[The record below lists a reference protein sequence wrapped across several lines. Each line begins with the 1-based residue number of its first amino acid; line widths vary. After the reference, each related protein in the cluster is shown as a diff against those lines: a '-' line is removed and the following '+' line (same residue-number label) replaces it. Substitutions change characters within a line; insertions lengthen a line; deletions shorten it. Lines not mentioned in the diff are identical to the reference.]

1 MKRLFIAV
9 LMILSIT
16 TAFAQIVNNA
26 EYFLDKDPGPGNG
39 TPTSIGTPGI
49 SVSFQVHIPINLSP
63 GFHWLG
69 IRVKDSD
76 GKWSLF
82 QRRNF
87 YVSQPGSDLP
97 IITRAEYFFDTDPGV
112 GGGTP
117 LNIQTP
123 GFSFSQLFN
132 IPVPASM
139 TAGTHYLAIRTRDQA
154 GHWSLFQRDTIVV
167 GGSSASITCPG
178 NVVVTAASGQCSSIV
193 NNIDPT
199 VSPQG
204 ASYTYSLTGA
214 TTGNGAGTASGKSFN
229 VGVTTVTYAL
239 TNAPATSCSFNVT
252 VNSGTTASVTINTIR
267 TSICSGQQVTFTA
280 TPVNGGNTPSYQ
292 WKLNGNNIAGAIYPT
307 YQSSSL
313 ANGDVVSV
321 VMTSSI
327 SCASPSS
334 ATSNLIT
341 MTVHPILTPSVSIT
355 ASATTICSGQS
366 VTFTATPTNG
376 GIQPIYQ
383 WVKNGSYA
391 DQGAVYQT
399 SALANGDSVYVIL
412 YNTTDCIIDD
422 NITSNVIHITTSQM
436 VTPSVS
442 ISQSPTI
449 ICSAATVTFTASPV
463 NGGSTPNYQWKKND
477 INVGSNSATYAISA
491 PVNGDVVKVVM
502 TSSLGCA
509 NSPSAT
515 SNSITMAV
523 NDSVQEFVSITA
535 SATTI
540 CAGTTVTFV
549 GAESGGGSS
558 TFQWKLNGNNVGTN
572 SLIYRSD
579 SLRNGDKVKL
589 VNTPT
594 YACSPTVISNEITI
608 TVNSSAT
615 PSVSI
620 LASTTNICPGQQVTF
635 TATPVN
641 GGATPSYQWKLN
653 GNNVGSNSPTYQNAT
668 LQNGDSVRVVMTSS
682 LVSLCQPTA
691 SSNRIIMSV
700 GQMVTPS
707 VSINASAIDICAGQQ
722 VTFTA
727 TPTNGGN
734 NPIYQW
740 KLNGNNVGSN
750 SPTYQTTSL
759 ANADTVKVVMTSS
772 LGCVTFP
779 LSTSNSISMD
789 VSTSVLPS
797 VSITADLTYI
807 CQGELVK
814 FTATPINGGNNPTY
828 QWKLNGNNVGTN
840 SNIYQST
847 SFANND
853 SIEVVMTSSL
863 GCAVPRSVTSNNIF
877 MTVTT
882 AVTPQVSIESSSSHV
897 CAGTLVTFTATP
909 VNGGTPSYQW
919 KLNGNN
925 VGINYYKYENSSLS
939 AGDLIS
945 VSMTTTLGCVTTS
958 TAVSNSITME
968 ASSSSTTYYRDLDG
982 DGYGNSSS
990 GTIQACGTTA
1000 GYASNNSDCNDNNA
1014 AVYPGAAEVCGNG
1027 IDDNC
1032 NGQTDENCTEDLPVL
1047 IVKTYPVKEGDVGYT
1062 IVDIEVRLDRPAVS
1076 AVRLNYATSN
1086 DDAIA
1091 GSDYLTANGVLI
1103 IPPGSSSATL
1113 QIKVIGDLLKESNE
1127 RFWLNFTN
1135 PVNVVLPGDSRCR
1148 IMIIDNDKGKITTTA
1163 ANNEQ
1168 VPIKEEIFKIPT
1180 VTRRNQVWLI
1190 PQIGNYEN
1198 EVLIVNVQG
1207 QVVSRFVNYHNQTAL
1222 GNVSAGLYFYRIRI
1236 MESPGQYK
1244 YYSGRLLITE

>member
-9 LMILSIT
+9 LMILSIN
-16 TAFAQIVNNA
+16 TAFAQIVNKA
-26 EYFLDKDPGPGNG
+26 EYFFDTDPGPGNG
-39 TPTSIGTPGI
+39 TPISISTPGV
-49 SVSFQVHIPINLSP
+49 SVSFPAQIPINLSP

-82 QRRNF
+82 QRKDF
-87 YVSQPGSDLP
+87 YVSQPGTDLP
-97 IITRAEYFFDTDPGV
+97 IITKAEYFFDTDPGV
-112 GGGTP
+112 GSGTP
-117 LNIQTP
+117 LNFQNP
-123 GFSFSQLFN
+123 GFSLSQTFP
-132 IPVPASM
+132 ITVPVSM
-139 TAGTHYLAIRTRDQA
+139 TGGKHYLAIRVKDQA

-229 VGVTTVTYAL
+229 LGVTTVTYAL
-239 TNAPATSCSFNVT
+239 TDAPATSCSFNVT
-252 VNSGTTASVTINTIR
+252 VNSGTTASVTINTAR
-267 TSICSGQQVTFTA
+267 TSICAGQQVTFTA

-366 VTFTATPTNG
+366 VTFTATATNG

-391 DQGAVYQT
+391 DLGAVYQT

-422 NITSNVIHITTSQM
+422 LITSNVIHITTSQM

-442 ISQSPTI
+442 ISQSPTT
-449 ICSAATVTFTASPV
+449 ICSGATATFTASPV
-463 NGGSTPNYQWKKND
+463 NGGSTPTYQWKVND
-477 INVGSNSATYAISA
+477 INVGNNSNTFQIPN
-491 PVNGDVVKVVM
+491 PVNGNVVKVVM

-509 NSPSAT
+509 NSSSAT

-608 TVNSSAT
+608 TVNSSAM

-653 GNNVGSNSPTYQNAT
+653 GNNVGSNSPTIKT
-668 LQNGDSVRVVMTSS
+668 LHYRMVIGKSCHTHHLSLMSANGFIEQYHND
-682 LVSLCQPTA
+682 
-691 SSNRIIMSV
+691 V

-707 VSINASAIDICAGQQ
+707 VSINASAIDIA
-722 VTFTA
+722 
-727 TPTNGGN
+727 
-734 NPIYQW
+734 
-740 KLNGNNVGSN
+740 L
-750 SPTYQTTSL
+750 
-759 ANADTVKVVMTSS
+759 
-772 LGCVTFP
+772 
-779 LSTSNSISMD
+779 
-789 VSTSVLPS
+789 VS
-797 VSITADLTYI
+797 
-807 CQGELVK
+807 K
-814 FTATPINGGNNPTY
+814 
-828 QWKLNGNNVGTN
+828 
-840 SNIYQST
+840 
-847 SFANND
+847 
-853 SIEVVMTSSL
+853 
-863 GCAVPRSVTSNNIF
+863 
-877 MTVTT
+877 
-882 AVTPQVSIESSSSHV
+882 
-897 CAGTLVTFTATP
+897 
-909 VNGGTPSYQW
+909 
-919 KLNGNN
+919 
-925 VGINYYKYENSSLS
+925 
-939 AGDLIS
+939 
-945 VSMTTTLGCVTTS
+945 
-958 TAVSNSITME
+958 
-968 ASSSSTTYYRDLDG
+968 
-982 DGYGNSSS
+982 
-990 GTIQACGTTA
+990 
-1000 GYASNNSDCNDNNA
+1000 
-1014 AVYPGAAEVCGNG
+1014 
-1027 IDDNC
+1027 
-1032 NGQTDENCTEDLPVL
+1032 
-1047 IVKTYPVKEGDVGYT
+1047 
-1062 IVDIEVRLDRPAVS
+1062 
-1076 AVRLNYATSN
+1076 
-1086 DDAIA
+1086 
-1091 GSDYLTANGVLI
+1091 
-1103 IPPGSSSATL
+1103 
-1113 QIKVIGDLLKESNE
+1113 
-1127 RFWLNFTN
+1127 
-1135 PVNVVLPGDSRCR
+1135 
-1148 IMIIDNDKGKITTTA
+1148 
-1163 ANNEQ
+1163 
-1168 VPIKEEIFKIPT
+1168 
-1180 VTRRNQVWLI
+1180 
-1190 PQIGNYEN
+1190 
-1198 EVLIVNVQG
+1198 
-1207 QVVSRFVNYHNQTAL
+1207 
-1222 GNVSAGLYFYRIRI
+1222 
-1236 MESPGQYK
+1236 
-1244 YYSGRLLITE
+1244 